1 MPPCLARELRAIAT
15 LSVDSSRRA
24 KYKHRPMKHPSA
36 TQLNWTRS
44 RWLVAMS
51 LLGMLSACS
60 GRSPDKNTESSEHAL
75 TGNFVISGLVS
86 ASRGPLVG
94 ATVKLQGSETRTA
107 FSDSTGHYSIPGLGV
122 GSYQL
127 SATAGSSCS
136 ATTVNLNNLNASVT
150 VNLGLTG
157 TGCASFTTILGPP
170 GPQGPAGPAGATGPA
185 GPQGPAG
192 VAGPAG
198 PVGATGP
205 AGPQGPAGVAGP
217 AGPEGP
223 AGVAGPAG
231 PQGPAGVAGP
241 AGAQGPA
248 GPAGPKGDK
257 GDTGPQGPAGGS
269 TPPIT
274 VIGNMSLGGYVSNA
288 AIRGFS
294 QRAESPLDETGRPTG
309 TARLSDI
316 QITRD
321 ADISSPLVAIAATS
335 SQDIDT
341 AQVVLAGGALT
352 INLDEVKVLQNVTD
366 VVQGG
371 VPVEQLTLRAR
382 KVTWTYNSGETSTT
396 LSCDRGREERCSGG
410 AEMTPD
416 YVAFGANVPP
426 DSRPGQ
432 IPFSK
437 FSFGTTVPC
446 ADFGGICTGTAK
458 YVLPSITSGVSA
470 QTLAQLTA
478 LMRTQEVPVVTAH
491 FAARAN
497 ETTIVDR
504 MRYQMEVAR
513 VISVL
518 IDVGVAMGADTV
530 PTRTLQD
537 TMGLYLVGETTWTA
551 QSLVGGEDVT
561 RSWDPRD
568 NR

>member
-1 MPPCLARELRAIAT
+1 M
-15 LSVDSSRRA
+15 
-24 KYKHRPMKHPSA
+24 
-36 TQLNWTRS
+36 
-44 RWLVAMS
+44 
-51 LLGMLSACS
+51 LGMLGACS

-107 FSDSTGHYSIPGLGV
+107 FSDSTGHYSIPGLGA

-136 ATTVNLNNLNASVT
+136 ASTVNLNNLNASVT

-170 GPQGPAGPAGATGPA
+170 GPQGPAGPVGATGPA

-205 AGPQGPAGVAGP
+205 AGAQGPAGVAGP

-231 PQGPAGVAGP
+231 AQGPAGVAGP
-241 AGAQGPA
+241 AGAQ

-269 TPPIT
+269 TPPVT
-274 VIGNMSLGGYVSNA
+274 VIGNMSLGEYVSNA

-294 QRAESPLDETGRPTG
+294 QRAEVPLDPDTGRPVGTG
-309 TARLSDI
+309 RLSDI

-321 ADISSPLVAIAATS
+321 ADISSPLIAIAATRGE
-335 SQDIDT
+335 DIPT

-352 INLDEVKVLQNVTD
+352 LNLEQVNVLQNVTD
-366 VVQGG
+366 VVQDG
-371 VPVEQLTLRAR
+371 VPVEKLTLRSR
-382 KVTWTYNSGETSTT
+382 KVTWTYNSGEDSTT
-396 LSCDRGREERCSGG
+396 FSCDRGREEQCTGG

-416 YVAFGANVPP
+416 YVAFGPNVPP

-446 ADFGGICTGTAK
+446 ADFGGACTGTAK
-458 YVLPSITSGVSA
+458 YVSPSITSGVSA

-478 LMRTQEVPVVTAH
+478 LFRSQRVALVTAH
-491 FAARAN
+491 FAALA
-497 ETTIVDR
+497 IDGSVVDR
-504 MRYQMEVAR
+504 IRYQMELAEVT
-513 VISVL
+513 SVL
-518 IDVGVAMGADTV
+518 IDVGAVMGPDTSPV
-530 PTRTLQD
+530 RTLQD
-537 TMGLYLVGETTWTA
+537 TMGLYLAGETTWTA

-561 RSWDPRD
+561 RSWDPHD

>member
-1 MPPCLARELRAIAT
+1 M
-15 LSVDSSRRA
+15 
-24 KYKHRPMKHPSA
+24 
-36 TQLNWTRS
+36 
-44 RWLVAMS
+44 
-51 LLGMLSACS
+51 LGMLGACS

-107 FSDSTGHYSIPGLGV
+107 FSDSTGRYSIPGLGA

-136 ATTVNLNNLNASVT
+136 ASTVNLNNLNASVT

-170 GPQGPAGPAGATGPA
+170 GPQGPAGPVGATGPA

-217 AGPEGP
+217 AG
-223 AGVAGPAG
+223 
-231 PQGPAGVAGP
+231 
-241 AGAQGPA
+241 AQ

-269 TPPIT
+269 TPPVT

-288 AIRGFS
+288 AIRGFL
-294 QRAESPLDETGRPTG
+294 QRAEVPLHPDTGQPIGTG
-309 TARLSDI
+309 RLSDI

-321 ADISSPLVAIAATS
+321 ADISSPLIAIAATRGE
-335 SQDIDT
+335 DIEN

-352 INLDEVKVLQNVTD
+352 LNLEQVNVLQNVTD
-366 VVQGG
+366 VVQDG
-371 VPVEQLTLRAR
+371 VPVEKLTLRAR
-382 KVTWTYNSGETSTT
+382 KVTWTYNSGETATT
-396 LSCDRGREERCSGG
+396 FSCDRGTPEQQCTGG

-416 YVAFGANVPP
+416 YVAFGPNVPP

-432 IPFSK
+432 IPFTK

-446 ADFGGICTGTAK
+446 GDFGGACTGTAR
-458 YVLPSITSGVSA
+458 YVSPSITSGVSA

-478 LMRTQEVPVVTAH
+478 LFRAERVPVVAAH
-491 FAARAN
+491 FAALA
-497 ETTIVDR
+497 IDGSVVDR
-504 MRYQMEVAR
+504 IRYEMELAQVT
-513 VISVL
+513 SVL
-518 IDVGVAMGADTV
+518 IDVGVVMGPDTSPV
-530 PTRTLQD
+530 RTLQD

-561 RSWDPRD
+561 RSWDPHD